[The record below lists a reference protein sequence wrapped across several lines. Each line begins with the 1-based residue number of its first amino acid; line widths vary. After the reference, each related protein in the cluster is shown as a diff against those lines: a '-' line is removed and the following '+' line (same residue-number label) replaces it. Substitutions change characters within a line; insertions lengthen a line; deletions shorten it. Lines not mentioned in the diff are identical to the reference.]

1 MNRCA
6 FAMVPLL
13 LRFVAAARAADMRL
27 STSEVLDCL
36 GHLEWVDPLQ
46 EDQFKSVLQANFA
59 KSRREQAHF
68 ERLYRLFFHEL
79 RQDPSIARSPELA
92 PAIQAILQSLQS
104 AAETDPALQALID
117 FLSGDPAGL
126 VERLSAS
133 GAGGWAPVSDASG
146 GGAGG
151 RRLELADRIRM
162 LETQLDQALAGRRG
176 ELGWEERRDLAA
188 HFQDRLDAVHRML
201 GESVENPSQP
211 QEQRRSFRHV
221 ADELGEVH
229 FASLTP
235 REVEAMR
242 EAIAQLVR
250 RLKDRISRRNAARR
264 RGVPDVKKTLRR
276 AAAYEGVPFEV
287 CFRRRPPRRAKIV
300 ALCDVSGSVWSA
312 ARFMLNMLYSL
323 QGCFAQVRS
332 FIFVAGVQEVSEVFK
347 QHAVNPAIDKILK
360 EAGIDY
366 NAATDYGRTFREFRR
381 HYLDILNR
389 QTTLILIGDGRCN
402 YTHPEEGVLAEMRA
416 RSRRLIWLNPEARQF
431 WYSGDSEMRVF
442 ETVCDEVRPCQ
453 NLNQLLEFITSLVL

>member
-1 MNRCA
+1 
-6 FAMVPLL
+6 MVPLL
-13 LRFVAAARAADMRL
+13 LRFVAAARAADLRL

-36 GHLEWVDPLQ
+36 GHLQWIDPLQ
-46 EDQFKSVLQANFA
+46 EKQFKSVLQANFA

-68 ERLYRLFFHEL
+68 ERLYRLFFHEG

-92 PAIQAILQSLQS
+92 PAIQSLLQSLS
-104 AAETDPALQALID
+104 SDPSLQDLID
-117 FLSGDPAGL
+117 FLRGDPAGL
-126 VERLSAS
+126 LERILPPA
-133 GAGGWAPVSDASG
+133 AGGRPEASIPGRG
-146 GGAGG
+146 GGAPG
-151 RRLELADRIRM
+151 RRMELADRIRM
-162 LETQLDQALAGRRG
+162 LEAQLARAVAGRRD
-176 ELGWEERRDLAA
+176 ELGWEERRDLSA
-188 HFQDRLDAVHRML
+188 HFQDRLNAVRRLL
-201 GESVENPSQP
+201 GQMQDNRPGPEAPP
-211 QEQRRSFRHV
+211 RSFRHV

-242 EAIAQLVR
+242 EAIELLVR
-250 RLKDRISRRNAARR
+250 RLRDRISRRDAARR
-264 RGVPDVKKTLRR
+264 RGILDLKKTLRR
-276 AAAYEGVPFEV
+276 AAAYEGLPLEV
-287 CFRRRPPRRAKIV
+287 FYRRRPPRKAKIV

-347 QHAVNPAIDKILK
+347 RHAINAAIDKILR

-402 YTHPEEGVLAEMRA
+402 YTHPEERLLAEMRA

-442 ETVCDEVRPCQ
+442 ESVCDEVRPCQ
-453 NLNQLLEFITSLVL
+453 NLNQLMEFITSLVL